1 MKDTRPLSE
10 RFDLSYVRRKH
21 FADRFTGKAGLVCAL
36 AALGFCGV
44 MVARSDDS
52 PYSCGPLSRPH
63 DMFASQCN
71 KCHAPDMKKGRGYFL
86 PASDDRCLA
95 CHANQATLHAPNQ
108 IDLFTGAN
116 IPGHPELRT
125 SANCAACHIEHRGRD
140 VNIARVPDSF
150 CVRCHEDLQNKGRR
164 PEPPKQAGPPRGD
177 SALLLAS
184 TAGGQG
190 GAK

>member
-95 CHANQATLHAPNQ
+95 CTPTTTSFAPDAARLRRDWATQNPHE
-108 IDLFTGAN
+108 ID
-116 IPGHPELRT
+116 
-125 SANCAACHIEHRGRD
+125 HR
-140 VNIARVPDSF
+140 
-150 CVRCHEDLQNKGRR
+150 
-164 PEPPKQAGPPRGD
+164 PPRI
-177 SALLLAS
+177 
-184 TAGGQG
+184 
-190 GAK
+190 